1 MKNTLLFCTGL
12 SGSGKS
18 YFIQNTLPAGLFYK
32 LKSATTRPMR
42 DDEIDGQDYYF
53 RDELY
58 LENEPMVTNLWVN
71 REFWTPGMPKWMYGV
86 PEFEVHKHLGENLV
100 YDVIEPRYAR
110 EMIDWFRARG
120 LDHKYNFRVAFFIAP
135 QNNFETAAARA
146 NMPGDL
152 DVRRTNTCDPVDFM
166 RAGLEI
172 DYLMMPRAG
181 MLSPALMRH
190 IARLQHRQHHN

>member
-18 YFIQNTLPAGLFYK
+18 YFIQNTLPTGLFYK

-42 DDEIDGQDYYF
+42 DGEINGQDYF
-53 RDELY
+53 FCDELY
-58 LENEPMVTNLWVN
+58 FENEPMVTDLWVN

-86 PEFEVHKHLGENLV
+86 PEFEVQKHLGENLV
-100 YDVIEPRYAR
+100 YDVIEPRYVR

-120 LDHKYNFRVAFFIAP
+120 LDRRYNFRVAFFIAP

-152 DVRRTNTCDPVDFM
+152 DVRRTNTCDPVDFV

-190 IARLQHRQHHN
+190 IARLKHR